1 MTNKLTTNGLSGCSS
16 YLKLADMFALSMA
29 VTFGYL
35 LQANNIKKVKSEM
48 STKNLLKQIPR
59 DVFELYKG
67 KNIDH

>member
-1 MTNKLTTNGLSGCSS
+1 MDFLVVHPILNW
-16 YLKLADMFALSMA
+16 LSMA
-29 VTFGYL
+29 VKFGYL

-59 DVFELYKG
+59 DVLELYKG